1 VRWDWDDNGTYDT
14 TWSTTKT
21 ATHTFTTFGLFT
33 IRLEVRDTNGLEDAT
48 IRQVDVTTTPQVF
61 LPLISK

>member
-14 TWSTTKT
+14 TWSTTKI
-21 ATHTFTTFGLFT
+21 ATHAFTTFGLFT
-33 IRLEVRDTNGLEDAT
+33 IRLQVRDTGGLTDAT
-48 IRQVDVTTTPQVF
+48 IQQVEVTTTPQVF

>member
-14 TWSTTKT
+14 SWSTTKT
-21 ATHTFTTFGLFT
+21 ATHTFTTLGLFT
-33 IRLEVRDTNGLEDAT
+33 IRLQVRDTDDLKDAT
-48 IRQVDVTTTPQVF
+48 IRQIEVTTSPQVF